1 MSTNLALVTAA
12 LLAVAVAVCVPRLRL
27 YALAVLGLILSILGA
42 GKLGSGL
49 KDRAQAGSS
58 RRRDVAAARKAHKAE
73 TQERNTRIDSAQ
85 AASDAAVD
93 IADTDPSLDTV
104 PPISEDERARRLAA
118 LGDALD

>member
-27 YALAVLGLILSILGA
+27 YALAVLGLLLSILGA
-42 GKLGSGL
+42 GKLGNAL
-49 KDRAQAGSS
+49 KDRAQAGVN

-73 TQERNTRIDSAQ
+73 TQERNTRIESAQ
-85 AASDAAVD
+85 AASDAAVA

-104 PPISEDERARRLAA
+104 APISEDERARRLAA

>member
-27 YALAVLGLILSILGA
+27 YALAVLGLLLSILGA
-42 GKLGSGL
+42 GKLGNGL
-49 KDRAQAGSS
+49 KDRAQAGSN

-73 TQERNTRIDSAQ
+73 TQERNARIDSAQ

-93 IADTDPSLDTV
+93 IADTDPSLDTIA
-104 PPISEDERARRLAA
+104 PISEDERARRLAA

>member
-1 MSTNLALVTAA
+1 MSTNLALCTAA

-27 YALAVLGLILSILGA
+27 YALAVLGLLLSILGA

-49 KDRAQAGSS
+49 KDRAQAGSN
-58 RRRDVAAARKAHKAE
+58 RRRDVAAARAVHKTE
-73 TQERNTRIDSAQ
+73 TQERNARIDSAQ

-104 PPISEDERARRLAA
+104 APISEDERERRLAA